1 MNTCKGKANLFHD
14 FTLLLEKLTKLFR
27 KFGRLDVLI
36 NNAGIAHAGSDVPK
50 NSRTAYE
57 EIISTNVIGSMA
69 VTEKFLPL
77 LANSEQVKRVVFV
90 SSGAGSM
97 TSWATPG
104 SPTRAFKA
112 PAYSVSKSAVNALCL
127 QYAVTYE
134 EDKSWKI
141 NCCCPGYCATN
152 LNKFSGSNSPETGAD
167 IICQLATL
175 DSSGPSGTFQNSQG
189 PIPW

>member
-1 MNTCKGKANLFHD
+1 ME
-14 FTLLLEKLTKLFR
+14 TLIKLFR
-27 KFGRLDVLI
+27 KFGHLDVLI
-36 NNAGIAHAGSDVPK
+36 NNAGIAHAGPDVLK
-50 NSRTAYE
+50 NSRAAYE
-57 EIISTNVIGSMA
+57 EIIFTNVIGSMA

-77 LANSEQVKRVVFV
+77 MEKSQQVKKVVFV
-90 SSGAGSM
+90 SSGAGSL

-127 QYAVTYE
+127 QYAVAYE

-152 LNKFSGSNSPETGAD
+152 LNKFSGSSSPETGAD
-167 IICQLATL
+167 IICRLATL
-175 DSSGPSGTFQNSQG
+175 DSDGPSGTFQNSQG
-189 PIPW
+189 LLPW